1 MTGPSTS
8 VRIENLADIEK
19 LHKCTSQEILTQI
32 RIEITETKGNITNL
46 SAMLQ
51 EIRAQWEEHIG
62 DQDMCL
68 KEQMKIIKQLQEEI
82 IGIRMWIEKE
92 ESRKKT
98 NEPWVNRILN
108 VAQGVVIT
116 ILGLFIL
123 FFIKGGSLQL

>member
-82 IGIRMWIEKE
+82 IGMRMWIEKE